1 MLYHFINVNANACK
15 LDKALQCMNF
25 KDLCCLPWEHIST
38 NNMQDL
44 PVKSRINVTADAF
57 KQKACHEEKQYTF
70 FRTSMSKKSS
80 SKKNHTE
87 KASLSIKHS
96 YNLY

>member
-1 MLYHFINVNANACK
+1 
-15 LDKALQCMNF
+15 
-25 KDLCCLPWEHIST
+25 
-38 NNMQDL
+38 MQDL

-57 KQKACHEEKQYTF
+57 KQKASHEEKQYTF
-70 FRTSMSKKSS
+70 IITSMSKKCS